1 MKSLKDYIYEC
12 LEISESQKTW
22 QTEIIDI
29 AKQFIIEPNYTDFE
43 RKDIEKMIQTKK
55 IDFSLIAY
63 LSEYL
68 GYIVTNKYG
77 DLDFDELVD
86 KFKSKTRKEAYL
98 KLHDYDEGSN
108 DPEDK
113 EITELI
119 ITGLKK
125 GLAKNKD
132 F

>member
-55 IDFSLIAY
+55 INSSLTAY

-68 GYIVTNKYG
+68 AYIVTNKYG
-77 DLDFDELVD
+77 DLDFDETID
-86 KFKSKTRKEAYL
+86 KFKSKTRTEAYL
-98 KLHDYDEGSN
+98 KLHNYVEDSN

-125 GLAKNKD
+125 GLTKNKD